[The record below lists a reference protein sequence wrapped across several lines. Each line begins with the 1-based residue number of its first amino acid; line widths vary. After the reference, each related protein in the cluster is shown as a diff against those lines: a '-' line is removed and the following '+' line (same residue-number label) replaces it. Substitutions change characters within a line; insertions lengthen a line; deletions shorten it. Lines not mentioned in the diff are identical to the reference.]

1 MAEDIQAIKSSQ
13 LELWNTGN
21 AEVVQRLY
29 GDKVKRWDPNRPEA
43 IRGPQEIGRYVAEV
57 RLGFPDFKLEINEM
71 ISEGDRLAVHWT
83 VTGTHKGEF
92 LGIAATGKRVN
103 LSGVTFNRIE
113 DHKIIEEH
121 AYFDRLTMLEQLG
134 VAPESVRGQGKGAT
148 G

>member
-1 MAEDIQAIKSSQ
+1 MAEDIQGMRSSL

-29 GDKVKRWDPNRPEA
+29 GDKVKRWDPNRPEP
-43 IRGPQEIGRYVAEV
+43 IRGPQEIAWYVAEV
-57 RLGFPDFKLEINEM
+57 RAGYPDFKLEVNEM
-71 ISEGDRLAVHWT
+71 IAEGDCLAAHWT

-92 LGIAATGKRVN
+92 LGIPATGKRITI
-103 LSGVTFNRIE
+103 SGVTFNRIE
-113 DHKIIEEH
+113 NHKIVEEH

-134 VAPESVRGQGKGAT
+134 VSPESVKTKGAT